1 VNEPKAPKS
10 PRTKVA
16 LVTGAAHRI
25 GRAIASELGRGGW
38 SVALHY
44 NRSRAGAEE
53 AAHAIVA
60 AGGRALPLAADLSVE
75 EDIRGLISRTRDAL
89 GPLDCLINNAAV
101 FQRDSIETMSRRS
114 WQDHIGVNLWAP
126 LALIQDFASQ
136 LPQGAEGN
144 VINLIDQ
151 RVWNLTPHFL
161 SYTVSKSALWT
172 LTRTL
177 ALALAPHIRVNAV
190 GPGPALPSARQGEAS
205 FTRQTAS
212 TPLRRGT
219 TPTEICDA
227 IRFILAAPA
236 LTGQMIALDGGQHL
250 GWSVP
255 DGGAETLE

>member
-1 VNEPKAPKS
+1 MNEPKA
-10 PRTKVA
+10 KVA

-44 NRSRAGAEE
+44 NRSRVGAEE
-53 AAHAIVA
+53 AAAEIVA
-60 AGGRALPLAADLSVE
+60 AGGRAFPLAADLSVE
-75 EDIRGLISRTRDAL
+75 EDVRGLIPRVRDAL
-89 GPLDCLINNAAV
+89 GPVGCLVNNAAV

-114 WQDHIGVNLWAP
+114 WQGNLEVNLWAP
-126 LALIQDFASQ
+126 LALIQDFALQ
-136 LPQGAEGN
+136 LTEGAEGN

-177 ALALAPHIRVNAV
+177 ALSLAPRIRVNAV
-190 GPGPALPSARQGEAS
+190 GPGPALPSARQGEAR
-205 FTRQTAS
+205 FAQQTAS
-212 TPLRRGT
+212 TPLGRGT
-219 TPTEICDA
+219 TPGEICDA

-236 LTGQMIALDGGQHL
+236 LTGQMITLDGGQHL
-250 GWSVP
+250 GWSIP
-255 DGGAETLE
+255 DGGADTLE